1 MKQRLLQVI
10 VVSLLCANAKAQF
23 ASDLLSGR
31 FKARGVVTAFYE
43 RTELTPSMIVR
54 ADDIYTDYERK
65 GFFRIGI
72 LPVGVMEGVTFEL
85 HHPESL
91 TNSLA
96 QMRDWLGSQ
105 AAKRLEFRKV
115 NFMTF
120 AGVTNRLESGRAR
133 FISGG
138 RWELLDGVR
147 LLSGTN
153 QLAAPRATLQVAGN
167 QCGQLVM
174 ATDPPLT
181 NNLFVL
187 TEIQTTNQKETP

>member
-1 MKQRLLQVI
+1 MKQKLLI
-10 VVSLLCANAKAQF
+10 AVVAVFCCANAQAQF

-31 FKARGVVTAFYE
+31 FKAHGVVTAFYE
-43 RTELTPSMIVR
+43 KMEQTPSMIVR

-96 QMRDWLGSQ
+96 QMRGWLGSQ
-105 AAKRLEFRKV
+105 AAKRMEFRKV
-115 NFMTF
+115 SFLTF
-120 AGVTNRLESGRAR
+120 AGETNRLESGRAR
-133 FISGG
+133 FSSGG

-147 LLSGTN
+147 LISGTN
-153 QLAAPRATLQVAGN
+153 QVAAAHATLQVAGK
-167 QCGQLVM
+167 QTGQLVL
-174 ATDPPLT
+174 ATDPPCT
-181 NNLFVL
+181 NNLFVR
-187 TEIQTTNQKETP
+187 TEFPTTNQKEAP